1 MAIMHITK
9 FKYDEQGHVTKQ
21 LCQYCHALLVL
32 HVHLHVHEINKI
44 SKHSQFIA
52 IGILILFFRAEAIT
66 GSLTDKLSRQFRSP

>member
-32 HVHLHVHEINKI
+32 HLHVHEINKI
-44 SKHSQFIA
+44 SKHSHFIA

-66 GSLTDKLSRQFRSP
+66 GSLAAKLSRQFRSP